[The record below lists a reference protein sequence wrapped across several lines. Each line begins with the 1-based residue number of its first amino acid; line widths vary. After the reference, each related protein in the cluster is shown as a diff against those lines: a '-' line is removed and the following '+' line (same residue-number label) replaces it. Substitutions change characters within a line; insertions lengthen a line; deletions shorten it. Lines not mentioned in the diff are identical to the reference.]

1 MKITEIETTMLRL
14 PAVRANGDGLQD
26 LLVVRIHTDEGL
38 VGIGEVHT
46 APLVA
51 RAIIDAPIS
60 QLTVQGFRQLLVG
73 RDPRRINELW
83 HLMYDHTS
91 TYGRR
96 GIVINVLSS
105 IDIALW
111 DILGKSLG
119 VPIWQL
125 LGGRMREWLPTY
137 ASDLTPNTKH
147 EIVEL
152 ALQHKESGFAAMKF
166 GWGSLGG
173 DVRQD
178 AGWVGAVR
186 DAVGPDVDIMLDMGN
201 PAPLEQVQWLARALA
216 DFGVYFLEEPLS
228 PDDIDG
234 FRHLIASSPTPI
246 ATGEK
251 ETTRFGFRDLI
262 ERGELR
268 IIQPDIAR
276 VGGITEIL
284 RIAAIAEVRNVRVIP
299 HCWASDI
306 LVSATAQF
314 LAVQKTAPYLEF
326 NVMDNPLRTC
336 LLTQPIRP
344 QNGRVKVPEG
354 PGLGIELNEE
364 TLRRYSW
371 EP

>member
-1 MKITEIETTMLRL
+1 MKITEIETIMLRL
-14 PAVRANGDGLQD
+14 PDVRANGDGLQD
-26 LLVVRIHTDEGL
+26 LLIIRVHTDEGV

-51 RAIIDAPIS
+51 RAIIDAPVS
-60 QLTVQGFRQLLVG
+60 QMTVQGFRQLLVG

-83 HLMYDHTS
+83 HLMYDHST

-96 GIVINVLSS
+96 GVVINVLSG

-111 DILGKSLG
+111 DILGKSLHAS
-119 VPIWQL
+119 IAQL
-125 LGGRMREWLPTY
+125 LGGAMRDWLPAY
-137 ASDLTPNTKH
+137 ASDLTPDTMDA
-147 EIVEL
+147 IVAL
-152 ALQHKESGFAAMKF
+152 ALRHQESGFKAMKF
-166 GWGSLGG
+166 GWGGLGS

-178 AGWVGAVR
+178 ARWVGAVR
-186 DAVGPDVDIMLDMGN
+186 DAVGPKVDIMLDMGS
-201 PAPLEQVQWLARALA
+201 PAPFEQALWLARALA
-216 DFGVYFLEEPLS
+216 DHGVYFLEEPLS
-228 PDDIDG
+228 PDDFDG
-234 FRHLIASSPTPI
+234 FRHLVAASPTPI

-251 ETTRFGFRDLI
+251 ETTRFGFRDLM

-284 RIAAIAEVRNVRVIP
+284 RIAAIAEVRNVRVMP

-314 LAVQKTAPYLEF
+314 LATQKTAPYLEF
-326 NVMDNPLRTC
+326 NVMGNPLRTT

-344 QNGRVKVPEG
+344 KEGRVKIPDG

-364 TLRRYSW
+364 TLQRYRW